1 MERRWHEAA
10 RWGVQEKRRG
20 RWHEAAGLPRM
31 GSAGET
37 RATLSWEP
45 LLMSLAPAQLGTA
58 LTYKQQDKRLV
69 SQGE

>member
-10 RWGVQEKRRG
+10 RWGVQEKRGG
-20 RWHEAAGLPRM
+20 RWQGRM
-31 GSAGET
+31 RSAGE
-37 RATLSWEP
+37 AKAGLSWEP
-45 LLMSLAPAQLGTA
+45 LVMSLAPVQLGTA